1 MELTGNSM
9 YEYIHPLDHDEV
21 AHLLSVQPLHYNQG
35 RTVEHIIYLVN
46 TTHNQRVSAD
56 VEIERSFVLRMKC
69 VLAKRNAGLTNG
81 GYKVGTVITL
91 LQLQW

>member
-1 MELTGNSM
+1 MTRWLICSASNPCITTR
-9 YEYIHPLDHDEV
+9 V
-21 AHLLSVQPLHYNQG
+21 G
-35 RTVEHIIYLVN
+35 RIIYLVN

-81 GYKVGTVITL
+81 GYKVLYLVGIYLVLVLGYI
-91 LQLQW
+91 